1 MFFLKKDFC
10 SKLFFQK
17 KIFCNLAENQYYME
31 RLFEISKRL
40 VNNVETKFYRYL
52 YKEIDWTDSL
62 IMLRGARGVGKTTM
76 MYQRCQLTEGKGLY
90 VSLDQLWFNDHT
102 IIELVDYHYKHG
114 GTHLFLDEVHR
125 YPRNN
130 WEQEL
135 KNIHDSY
142 PDYKVVFTASY
153 LLQLNSKVADLSRRV
168 AIYELRGL
176 SFREY
181 LNFSSLLESEP
192 YSMEDILKNHT
203 EIASSISSRVRII
216 GEFDNYIKKG
226 YYPFFMSTSSFTYV
240 QRVERIVQTVIDI
253 DIPSVA
259 NIEYETQLKLKKLIV
274 ILAEQVPF
282 VPNMSKLSRD
292 VGVTRNQLLKLFQ
305 LLCEGAILRSLN
317 EASTQPKNAAKPD
330 KILFDNPSVM
340 QALGASHH
348 IGTMRESFV
357 ASMLSSTGKVYSAPA
372 GDFLLDRKY
381 LFEVGGKGK
390 GFSQISDIPDSYV
403 IADNI
408 EVGFGNKIPLWLLG
422 FLY

>member
-1 MFFLKKDFC
+1 
-10 SKLFFQK
+10 
-17 KIFCNLAENQYYME
+17 ME
-31 RLFEISKRL
+31 RLFEISNRL
-40 VNNVETKFYRYL
+40 VSQVETRYYRYL
-52 YKEIDWTDSL
+52 YNEIDWNDTL

-76 MYQRCQLTEGKGLY
+76 MYQRCRLTEGKGLY

-102 IIELVDYHYKHG
+102 ITELVDFHYKHG
-114 GTHLFLDEVHR
+114 GTHLFMDEVHR
-125 YPRNN
+125 YPRDN

-142 PDYKVVFTASY
+142 PDYKVVFTASS
-153 LLQLNSKVADLSRRV
+153 LLQLNSKIADLSRRV

-181 LNFSSLLESEP
+181 LNFNGVLDHAP
-192 YSMEDILKNHT
+192 YSMEEILGGHTDIAT
-203 EIASSISSRVRII
+203 AISSKVRII
-216 GEFDNYIKKG
+216 GEFENYIKKG
-226 YYPFFMSTSSFTYV
+226 YYPFFMSTSSFTYL

-282 VPNMSKLSRD
+282 VPNMSKLSKD
-292 VGVTRNQLLKLFQ
+292 VGVTRNQLMKLFQ
-305 LLCEGAILRSLN
+305 LLCEGAILRALN
-317 EASTQPKNAAKPD
+317 DTSTQPKSAAKPA

-340 QALGASHH
+340 QALGAFHH
-348 IGTMRESFV
+348 IGTIRESFV
-357 ASMLSSTGKVYSAPA
+357 ASMLSSVGKLYAAKA

-403 IADNI
+403 IADDLEI
-408 EVGFGNKIPLWLLG
+408 GFGNKIPLWLFG